1 MKIVLLKDVA
11 GVGRK
16 DEVKNVSDGYALNFL
31 LPKKLATPGTPTTIA
46 HAERM
51 KSEQAKER
59 EVQENLLFRNLSS
72 AEGVTIT
79 LSSKASDKGHLFASI
94 HADTI
99 TAELK
104 KQTGIDLLPEFL
116 QLDKP
121 IKEVGEHKIGIK
133 VQDKTGA
140 FTLVVKAVS
149 E

>member
-11 GVGRK
+11 NVGRK
-16 DEVKNVSDGYALNFL
+16 NDVKNVSDGYALNFL
-31 LPKKLATPGTPTTIA
+31 IPKRLATTGTPATIA

-51 KSEQAKER
+51 QSEQAKER
-59 EVQENLLFRNLSS
+59 EVQENLLFKNLSS
-72 AEGVTIT
+72 VEGVKIVF
-79 LSSKASDKGHLFASI
+79 SGKASDRGHLFASI
-94 HADTI
+94 HKETI
-99 TAELK
+99 VAELK

-121 IKEVGEHKIGIK
+121 IKEVGEHTIAVK

-140 FTLVVKAVS
+140 FTLVVGKT